1 MNMNVIKRL
10 MGLLALRSRTRKVSI
25 IGNLGLNYIDGR
37 SIISMQLDS
46 LAIWIKTITN
56 PWFGQDVF
64 RTVRM
69 RFYFFFLRF
78 PTKTR
83 KYSFCSA

>member
-1 MNMNVIKRL
+1 MNMSVVKRL

-69 RFYFFFLRF
+69 RFYFFSEISY
-78 PTKTR
+78 KN
-83 KYSFCSA
+83 S